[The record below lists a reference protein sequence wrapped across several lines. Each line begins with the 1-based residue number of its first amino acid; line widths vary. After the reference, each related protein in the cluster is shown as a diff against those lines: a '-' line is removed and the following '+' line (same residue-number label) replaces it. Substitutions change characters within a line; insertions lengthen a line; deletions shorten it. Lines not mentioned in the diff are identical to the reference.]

1 MSKDEKISQIRKQLP
16 LVKETLM
23 ETITREREY
32 EKLYK
37 ESLRERAIV
46 QSYYNTLEI
55 QLADLEDRIQ
65 RAKAIVTTPKARRT
79 TDRPLSMEKE
89 QEIMERILSSLAP
102 DQLQAV
108 LAKLDQK

>member
-37 ESLRERAIV
+37 ESMRERAIV

-65 RAKAIVTTPKARRT
+65 RAKVVTMPKARRT

-89 QEIMERILSSLAP
+89 QEIMERILSSLTP

-108 LAKLDQK
+108 LEKLGQK